1 MALLEHRDHLA
12 SEAFHARAAHERADD
27 LAVLLQIIHRTRQNR
42 LKIARPAR
50 MQIRDQLAEILDHLR
65 LDLFAQIIYIAVMRI
80 ECAAVD
86 VRLADHVGYR
96 DALKILLLHQPG
108 QSLPQ
113 QLFRAPYALIL
124 LYCSCH
130 FPSPPFRMRSAFFLS
145 FSAECTLS
153 NIFVIFVLLRTH
165 YLYLPIV
172 FVNLMYYTISRKEI
186 RYNIYFPE
194 SWCFPCET

>member
-1 MALLEHRDHLA
+1 MIILRPKPSTPVPL
-12 SEAFHARAAHERADD
+12 HERADD
-27 LAVLLQIIHRTRQNR
+27 LAVLLQIIHRARQDR
-42 LKIARPAR
+42 LKVACPAR

-86 VRLADHVGYR
+86 VRLANHVGYR

-124 LYCSCH
+124 LYCSYS
-130 FPSPPFRMRSAFFLS
+130 FSLSSVQNAVQLFSVPFRLNA
-145 FSAECTLS
+145 
-153 NIFVIFVLLRTH
+153 H
-165 YLYLPIV
+165 Y
-172 FVNLMYYTISRKEI
+172 
-186 RYNIYFPE
+186 
-194 SWCFPCET
+194 